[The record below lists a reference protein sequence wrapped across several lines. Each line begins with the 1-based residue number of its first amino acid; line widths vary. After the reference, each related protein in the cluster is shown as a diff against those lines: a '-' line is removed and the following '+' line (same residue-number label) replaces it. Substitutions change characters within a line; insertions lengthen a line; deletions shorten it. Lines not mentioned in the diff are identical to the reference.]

1 MALPL
6 LLWYNIIIMKASN
19 NSKVV
24 EKRRMSV
31 GNKAIIA
38 MFVVMGAMF
47 LFVGAGSVVG
57 LHGIRTNNDADKYC
71 NTMENGSDTRKICVA
86 DQIEHDQIYYNVMLN
101 QGLICLLS
109 ITILAVMVMQAAGRR
124 Q

>member
-24 EKRRMSV
+24 EKRRMPV

-101 QGLICLLS
+101 QGLICLSS

>member
-1 MALPL
+1 M
-6 LLWYNIIIMKASN
+6 
-19 NSKVV
+19 
-24 EKRRMSV
+24 

-101 QGLICLLS
+101 QGLICLSS